1 MPTGLYCMHMEPQQQ
16 PQPAYEIVTVYEA
29 MENMDKLE
37 GHGIYKTIA
46 YTLDEELARK
56 IAHGDGVIP
65 GKTARR
71 TGILLSD
78 GSCFLLALSVPI
90 RIETDAEGAMRSLAL
105 SKLTPEERHAL
116 GLE

>member
-1 MPTGLYCMHMEPQQQ
+1 MEPQQ
-16 PQPAYEIVTVYEA
+16 PTYEIVTVYEA

-56 IAHGDGVIP
+56 IAHGDGTIP

-71 TGILLSD
+71 TGILLAD
-78 GSCFLLALSVPI
+78 GTCFLLALSVPI
-90 RIETDAEGAMRSLAL
+90 RIETDVEGAMRALAL
-105 SKLTPEERHAL
+105 SKLTPEERHTL

>member
-1 MPTGLYCMHMEPQQQ
+1 MKYMEPQQPTYQ
-16 PQPAYEIVTVYEA
+16 IVTVYEA
-29 MENMDKLE
+29 LENMDKLE
-37 GHGIYKTIA
+37 GHGIYKTVA

-71 TGILLSD
+71 TGIILDD
-78 GSCFLLALSVPI
+78 GLCFLLALSVPI
-90 RIETDAEGAMRSLAL
+90 RIETDVEGAMRSVALA
-105 SKLTPEERHAL
+105 KLTPEERHAL

>member
-1 MPTGLYCMHMEPQQQ
+1 MDPQQ
-16 PQPAYEIVTVYEA
+16 PTYEIVTVYEA

-46 YTLDEELARK
+46 YALDEELARN
-56 IAHGDGVIP
+56 IAHGNGIVP

-71 TGILLSD
+71 TGILLGD
-78 GSCFLLALSVPI
+78 GTCFLLSLSIPI
-90 RIETDAEGAMRSLAL
+90 KIETDMEGAMRSLAL
-105 SKLTPEERHAL
+105 SKLTPEERHSL